1 MVKPELTPTNG
12 TSITKRGTQDAV
24 ESRYK
29 KFESE
34 EVDIPKS
41 LYTGVYRVLDD
52 SNSAKGGKYFQ
63 IAYLHSLESLNLKQ
77 PLSVSIEFDDIYYIA
92 KSIDFPIYAIGD
104 DVDEAILNLKIEL
117 EELYYELQEDDDFSD
132 EWLRYKKLF
141 KDLVAY

>member
-24 ESRYK
+24 ESMYK
-29 KFESE
+29 KFESK

-77 PLSVSIEFDDIYYIA
+77 PLSVSIEYDEIYYIA
-92 KSIDFPIYAIGD
+92 KSLDLPIYAIGE
-104 DVDEAILNLKIEL
+104 DVKEAVNNLKIEL
-117 EELYYELQEDDDFSD
+117 EELYYELIEDDNFSE
-132 EWLRYKKLF
+132 EWLKYKKLL
-141 KDLVAY
+141 KNLIAE